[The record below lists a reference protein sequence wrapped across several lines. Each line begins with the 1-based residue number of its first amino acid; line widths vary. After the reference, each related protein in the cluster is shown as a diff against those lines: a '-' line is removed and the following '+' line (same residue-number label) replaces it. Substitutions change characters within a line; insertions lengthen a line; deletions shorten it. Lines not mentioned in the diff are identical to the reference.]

1 MCTGQLMLRLEDDG
15 PREGDRAIFN
25 VDIFNPCWSW
35 KQAPLAGIDAI
46 EVRAGRIPYFFQ
58 LAHDEHARKFKPAK
72 TAHGELELRAG
83 CDGPL
88 LATLPMPASTDA
100 DGFVTLRAPLR
111 DAPAST
117 DLCLWFTGDTRPAM
131 WVLDRATLVPATP

>member
-1 MCTGQLMLRLEDDG
+1 M
-15 PREGDRAIFN
+15 
-25 VDIFNPCWSW
+25 
-35 KQAPLAGIDAI
+35 
-46 EVRAGRIPYFFQ
+46 RAGRIPYFFQ